1 MSITLLSAP
10 GATLSI
16 RATVHGLHVPD
27 PNEVREHQSAG
38 SPAMVDYFLR
48 LQGLCPRAERLAA
61 GIGLEGCESF
71 LYPARTNRNAQ
82 GAARMAVLRVN
93 ESVLGA
99 LERPALS
106 WVVTRLPAWVLPNHL
121 TIVGVSGALLAG
133 AGFVA
138 SRWSTG
144 WLWLATFGLLA
155 NWFGDSLDG
164 TLARLRLIERPRFG
178 FFVDHTSDLFSQVII
193 FLAVG
198 ASPCAH
204 FGVACLG
211 LIAFLMA
218 FVYTLIGA
226 QVKGTMR
233 ITYFG
238 FGPTEIRALFFLGN
252 LLTLVF
258 GIVDLRAW
266 FAPLGVTSSV
276 TIYDIVICLLA
287 FLGATLIGALAI
299 REASMLALEDPPQVH
314 R

>member
-1 MSITLLSAP
+1 
-10 GATLSI
+10 
-16 RATVHGLHVPD
+16 
-27 PNEVREHQSAG
+27 
-38 SPAMVDYFLR
+38 MVV
-48 LQGLCPRAERLAA
+48 
-61 GIGLEGCESF
+61 
-71 LYPARTNRNAQ
+71 N
-82 GAARMAVLRVN
+82 RVN
-93 ESVLGA
+93 NSVLGG

-106 WVVTRLPAWVLPNHL
+106 WVVNRLPKWVLPNHL
-121 TIVGVSGALLAG
+121 TIIGVSGALLAG
-133 AGFVA
+133 AGFVL
-138 SRWSTG
+138 SRWSMA

-155 NWFGDSLDG
+155 NWVGDSLDG

-198 ASPCAH
+198 ASHCAH

-226 QVKGTMR
+226 QVQGTMR

-238 FGPTEIRALFFLGN
+238 FGPTEIRALFFFGN

-266 FAPLGVTSSV
+266 FAPLGITGPV

-287 FLGATLIGALAI
+287 FLGAAIIAALAI
-299 REASMLALEDPPQVH
+299 REARLLAVEDPPPANALTSYSNTGAPK
-314 R
+314 